1 MKTYNDMYLDLR
13 RTLKAAGV
21 EDYTLEARLILCA
34 AAGKTKEEL
43 LRDMK
48 LYAFDDLET
57 KVNDMAKRRAEGEPI
72 AYVLG
77 EWEFMGLPFNVDTR
91 VLIPRA
97 DTELLAELAIKLLRR
112 SVADGAR
119 VLDLCC
125 GTGCIGITVAKTVQ
139 SCRVVLVDNSMPA
152 LRVARSNVLRNGVSR
167 NTTCIEAD
175 ALKNPPVLLGKY
187 DLIVCNPPY
196 VPTAEIPTLD
206 RGVKDHEPR
215 AALDG
220 GADGLD
226 FYRAIIP
233 NWRAVLKPAGII
245 LFECG
250 EGQSAA
256 IMDLLTENGF
266 GRVASHPDM
275 AGTPRVVAGALV
287 EAEE

>member
-1 MKTYNDMYLDLR
+1 MYLDLR

-21 EDYTLEARLILCA
+21 EDYNMEARLIICA

-48 LYAFDDLET
+48 LYAFDDLER
-57 KVNDMAKRRAEGEPI
+57 KVNDMARRRVDGEPI

-77 EWEFMGLPFNVDTR
+77 EWEFMGLPFNVDPQ

-97 DTELLAELAIKLLRR
+97 DTELLAELAVKFLQRK
-112 SVADGAR
+112 VADGMR

-139 SCRVVLVDNSMPA
+139 SCRVVLVDNSMAA

-175 ALKNPPVLLGKY
+175 AMKNPPVLLGKY

-196 VPTAEIPTLD
+196 VPTAEIATLD

-215 AALDG
+215 TALDG
-220 GADGLD
+220 GADGLQ

-233 NWRAVLKPAGII
+233 NWKAILKPTGII
-245 LFECG
+245 MFECG

-275 AGTPRVVAGALV
+275 AGTPRVVAGALA
-287 EAEE
+287 EADT

>member
-21 EDYTLEARLILCA
+21 EDYSMEARLILCA

-43 LRDMK
+43 LRDKK
-48 LYAFDDLET
+48 LYAFGDLEA
-57 KVNDMAKRRAEGEPI
+57 KVDGMARRRIDGEPI

-77 EWEFMGLPFNVDTR
+77 EWEFMGLPFNVNPQ

-97 DTELLAELAIKLLRR
+97 DTELLAELAIRLLQRKM
-112 SVADGAR
+112 ADGMR

-125 GTGCIGITVAKTVQ
+125 GTGCIGIAIAKTVP

-196 VPTAEIPTLD
+196 VPTAEIDTLD

-233 NWRAVLKPAGII
+233 RWKAILKPTGV
-245 LFECG
+245 LMLECG

-256 IMDLLTENGF
+256 ILDMLTENGF
-266 GRVASHPDM
+266 GRAASHPDM
-275 AGTPRVVAGALV
+275 AGTPRVVAGAL
-287 EAEE
+287 AEV

>member
-1 MKTYNDMYLDLR
+1 MYLDLR
-13 RTLKAAGV
+13 RALKASGV
-21 EDYTLEARLILCA
+21 EDYSMEARLILCA
-34 AAGKTKEEL
+34 ASGKTKEEL
-43 LRDMK
+43 LRDKK

-57 KVNDMAKRRAEGEPI
+57 KVNDMARRRLNGEPI

-77 EWEFMGLPFNVDTR
+77 EWEFMGLPFNVDPQ

-97 DTELLAELAIKLLRR
+97 DTELLAELAIQLLQRK
-112 SVADGAR
+112 VADGMR

-125 GTGCIGITVAKTVQ
+125 GTGCIGISIAKTVQ

-152 LRVARSNVLRNGVSR
+152 LRIARRNVLRNGVSR

-196 VPTAEIPTLD
+196 VPTAEIDTLD

-220 GADGLD
+220 GADGLQ

-233 NWRAVLKPAGII
+233 HWKAILKPTGV
-245 LFECG
+245 LMFECG

-256 IMDLLTENGF
+256 ILDMLTENGF

-275 AGTPRVVAGALV
+275 AGTPRVVAGALA
-287 EAEE
+287 EA